1 MGEITGGELI
11 LKHLAQEKVSHI
23 FGVPDFAYNPIL
35 GKLDKYGIRFI
46 TPRHEAAAAHMADAF
61 YRASGQV
68 AATLSGA
75 GPGTANLVSAFATAY
90 AEGIPIIGI
99 TAQRRYRVC
108 YPDRGGAFQYTNQVD
123 LFAPVTKWN
132 VYVRDVER
140 IPEYMQKAF
149 REALSGRPG
158 PVQLDVPD
166 DVIYATLEEDDY
178 RLAPAERY
186 RLSTRLAADPK
197 LVAEAAKLLAEARL
211 PLLHFGGGVRHSW
224 AHEEALALA
233 EFLGAPISIS
243 PGIKGFIPS
252 DHPLSFN
259 VLSNANIEARKIADV
274 VLVVGSQMGDLEFY
288 CQPPDWGDFGA
299 QRFIQVDVD
308 PSVLGRSRDVDIA
321 ILGDAKRVL
330 SDLLSELKAIT
341 KKRGM
346 REEVR
351 RLQQMDKQWWQ
362 EMVSLAESAPSS
374 PVHPAKLA
382 MEVRDFFPRDAL
394 MAMDGGNTALYA
406 MIYHDSY
413 EPASFFWTSK
423 FGHLGTGIPYIMG
436 AKLARP
442 DKLAYVITGD
452 SASGF
457 NLMELESARRQNI
470 PIIVIINADY
480 QWGMEA
486 PGQIMDFGGR
496 DAMVGV
502 THYPIRYDKI
512 AQAMDCHGEFV
523 EDAREIKPAL
533 KRAVE
538 SGLPAIIQVAGD
550 VEASTW
556 PPGLMLFFRV
566 FTGEGPIEEG
576 AEETH

>member
-35 GKLDKYGIRFI
+35 GKLDKYGIRFV
-46 TPRHEAAAAHMADAF
+46 TPRHEAAAGHMADAF
-61 YRASGQV
+61 YRASGQI

-75 GPGTANLVSAFATAY
+75 GPGTANMVSAFVTAY
-90 AEGIPIIGI
+90 AEGIPCVGI
-99 TAQRRYRVC
+99 TAQRRCGVC
-108 YPDRGGAFQYTNQVD
+108 YPDRGGAFQYTNQMD

-132 VYVRDVER
+132 AYVRDVER

-158 PVQLDVPD
+158 PVHIDVPD
-166 DVIYATLEEDDY
+166 DVIYATVEEDDY
-178 RLAPAERY
+178 RVAPPERY
-186 RLSTRLAADPK
+186 RLTTRLPADPK
-197 LVAEAAKLLAEARL
+197 LIADAAKLLAEAKL
-211 PLLHFGGGVRHSW
+211 PLLHFGGGIRHSW

-233 EFLGAPISIS
+233 DFLGAPISIS
-243 PGIKGFIPS
+243 PAVKGFIPS

-259 VLSNANIEARKIADV
+259 ILSDANLEVRKTADV
-274 VLVVGSQMGDLEFY
+274 VLVVGSQMGDLEFF
-288 CQPPDWGDFGA
+288 CQPPDWGEFGT
-299 QRFIQVDVD
+299 QKFIQVDVD

-330 SDLLSELKAIT
+330 SGLLSELKDIT
-341 KKRGM
+341 KKREM
-346 REEVR
+346 RPEVERLKEIDR
-351 RLQQMDKQWWQ
+351 RWWQ
-362 EMVSLAESAPSS
+362 ETLSLAESAPSS
-374 PVHPAKLA
+374 PVHPGKLA

-394 MAMDGGNTALYA
+394 MAMDGGNTALYS

-413 EPASFFWTSK
+413 EPGTLFWTSK

-442 DKLAYVITGD
+442 DRLAYVITGD
-452 SASGF
+452 SACGF

-502 THYPIRYDKI
+502 THYPIRYDRI
-512 AQAMDCHGEFV
+512 AQAMDCHGEYV
-523 EDAREIKPAL
+523 EDATEIKPAL
-533 KRAVE
+533 KRAVD
-538 SGLPAIIQVAGD
+538 SGLPAVIHVVGD

-556 PPGLMLFFRV
+556 APHLMLFFRV
-566 FTGEGPIEEG
+566 FTGEGPMEEG
-576 AEETH
+576 AEAT